1 MSISNAQNFK
11 ELKDSN
17 ASSHKKLD
25 DLEDSI
31 DKLNYAVFG
40 IDEGNG
46 LRGQVKEHHDFIE
59 KFLKPHLKKLEL
71 LDEIS
76 KNLWRI
82 FWVILTTS
90 VLALGS
96 RFVQINFSDKTAKTA
111 ESTAQTA
118 NQNASTANKNA
129 KENSEQNAEILKQL
143 RNN

>member
-17 ASSHKKLD
+17 NVSHKKLD
-25 DLEDSI
+25 DLENSI

-46 LRGQVKEHHDFIE
+46 LRGQVKEHHEFIE

-82 FWVILTTS
+82 FWVILMTS
-90 VLALGS
+90 ILALGS
-96 RFVQINFSDKTAKTA
+96 RFVQINFSDRSAKMA
-111 ESTAQTA
+111 DE
-118 NQNASTANKNA
+118 NA
-129 KENSEQNAEILKQL
+129 KESLEQNKEILDQIKKH
-143 RNN
+143 